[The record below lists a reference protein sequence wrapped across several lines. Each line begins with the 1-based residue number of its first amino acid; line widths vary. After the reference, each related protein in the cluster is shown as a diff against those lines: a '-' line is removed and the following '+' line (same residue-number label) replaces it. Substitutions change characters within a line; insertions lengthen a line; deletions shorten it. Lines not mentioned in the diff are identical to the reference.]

1 MKNMAGLIVNKTQ
14 LIHIILKK
22 VLIIMEEK
30 GYESLEDFRGK
41 LKYIEG

>member
-22 VLIIMEEK
+22 VLI
-30 GYESLEDFRGK
+30 K
-41 LKYIEG
+41 LL